1 MDLDALFEEDLCRL
15 KGPVQPIRVEN
26 GIPFYTSEQI
36 NLFGLPH
43 HWGVQQYQIIELYD
57 DGRPPVTDYE
67 MEQERRGS
75 LRPIHHYYRVE
86 RFESILYQL
95 IGCRGIIPPSV
106 IKIIQESQIDRHPD
120 RIWDS
125 VRNILKKHK
134 LSVYYNRIPIILDQL
149 GFDRKIKWGDQNA
162 LVLELVNEFKK
173 ISAKFEELKPLLE
186 RTYFPNLRY
195 VAFKL
200 LKEYGAEFQYR
211 IPFLRTPRKEKVM
224 DDLWEMLRN

>member
-1 MDLDALFEEDLCRL
+1 MDLDALFEEDLRRL
-15 KGPVQPIRVEN
+15 QGPVQPIRMEN
-26 GIPFYTSEQI
+26 GIPFYTSQQV

-75 LRPIHHYYRVE
+75 LRPIHHYNRVE

>member
-1 MDLDALFEEDLCRL
+1 MDLDALFEEDLRRL
-15 KGPVQPIRVEN
+15 QGPVQPIRMEN
-26 GIPFYTSEQI
+26 GIPFYTSQQV

-57 DGRPPVTDYE
+57 DGRPPVTDYD

-75 LRPIHHYYRVE
+75 LRPIHHYNRVE

>member
-1 MDLDALFEEDLCRL
+1 MDLDALFEEDLRRL
-15 KGPVQPIRVEN
+15 QGPVQPIRMEN
-26 GIPFYTSEQI
+26 GIPFYTSQQV

-57 DGRPPVTDYE
+57 DGRPPVTDYD

-75 LRPIHHYYRVE
+75 LRPIHHYNRVE

-149 GFDRKIKWGDQNA
+149 GFDRKIKWGDRNA